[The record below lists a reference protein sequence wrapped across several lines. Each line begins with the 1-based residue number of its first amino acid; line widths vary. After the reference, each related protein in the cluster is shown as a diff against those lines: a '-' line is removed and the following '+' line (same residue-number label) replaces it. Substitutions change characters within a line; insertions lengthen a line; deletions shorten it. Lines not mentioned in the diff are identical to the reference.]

1 LRALSAAR
9 NAPGGLRSILLGG
22 TGQASYD
29 DDDDDDDA
37 TTAANHVD
45 NVLLGRLLDALCAAG
60 MLFQANGLLREAL
73 DLGVRP
79 SATAVE
85 RLVRHGARA
94 GRAAETAAAARA
106 FRAAGGK
113 PTLRT
118 YTDLISSLSKRDLEL
133 SKREKRRARHAAAA
147 TGTTTTTTARRWQ
160 GTGAGAGAGA
170 SAGTAALSEATVDS
184 SDASSSWT
192 AVDVWLSL
200 RAASSTDP
208 SLRVDGAAYTAAVGA
223 YMIAGRPD
231 EANKLV
237 REMNREKIDAGPR
250 LYNTLIAA
258 HGRAGDIEG
267 VRAAE
272 RAMRAAGVR
281 PNGATHGARV
291 AAYARCGEIALA
303 EKALDAGRADARA
316 GNKPTVYAYTALV
329 QALARSGR
337 VDEARGWL
345 DVMRADGV
353 APNAH
358 TYSTIVDGLVR
369 AGDAAAAESA
379 LREMKANGV
388 EPTAVTYNT
397 LLKSCVAG
405 VTPADALRG
414 DRDGSN
420 SSTGSEAVERGD
432 DGSNSIET
440 TTDRDRPNPP
450 PVTLIPIRPRWR
462 GERRSL
468 RTFGADADAS
478 AALNRAR
485 RVLESM
491 RASGVSTTV
500 VTYNTLIDACVSA
513 GEPTEAMFGVLS
525 ALVAAGHRPD
535 VVTYTTLLKH
545 FSRAGDANAARWLA
559 REMEADVAVA
569 PDASAYNCLID
580 ALVKAGEVAEAASC
594 VRRMRGR
601 GCAPDRRTYGALLD
615 GFCRVGD
622 VRSAAGLYDALMDSG
637 PSGGASR
644 EWTYYARPANDDG
657 DVVVEVRETVREARE
672 LVAPDARM
680 RCSLVVA
687 CGRGVASAT
696 LSPKLGEEIVERVVR
711 DVAREGGEKSAA
723 EAADLRGRWKLE
735 SKGGGGTRSLKK
747 RGRSARSSASS
758 SSASARGGGDAFVG
772 AVGPLDPRAGCP
784 IPSSWG
790 PRPRSKQ
797 DEERAAAAA
806 AASASV
812 PARRAPGA
820 DAEWSRGLEM
830 WKHWLGLPS
839 QYYDGRDDAPSSSSA
854 SGSLSPAS
862 DAVSDTVSDAV
873 SDTAADTASAAEG
886 INPNKKHYAKEEIAA
901 AVATLRAAAARRYPD
916 DPQTALRVALEAA
929 EEGNARRIEDDE
941 EEESGDGLERV

>member
-1 LRALSAAR
+1 MFASARSGGTGASPTSPSPSRSASRGELKISPPPAGYPDRGARPRTSLTELRREASAILRALSAAR

-22 TGQASYD
+22 TGQASY

-73 DLGVRP
+73 ELGVRP

-133 SKREKRRARHAAAA
+133 SKREKRRERHAAAA
-147 TGTTTTTTARRWQ
+147 AGTTTTTTARRWQ
-160 GTGAGAGAGA
+160 GTGAGASAGAGA
-170 SAGTAALSEATVDS
+170 GAAALSEESVDS

-337 VDEARGWL
+337 MDEARGWL

-414 DRDGSN
+414 GRDGSN
-420 SSTGSEAVERGD
+420 SSTGFEAVERGD

-440 TTDRDRPNPP
+440 TTDRDRLNPP
-450 PVTLIPIRPRWR
+450 P
-462 GERRSL
+462 
-468 RTFGADADAS
+468 GADADAS

-594 VRRMRGR
+594 VRRMRGETASHTTPFAW
-601 GCAPDRRTYGALLD
+601 CTPFLKDFSRRH
-615 GFCRVGD
+615 
-622 VRSAAGLYDALMDSG
+622 S
-637 PSGGASR
+637 
-644 EWTYYARPANDDG
+644 
-657 DVVVEVRETVREARE
+657 
-672 LVAPDARM
+672 
-680 RCSLVVA
+680 
-687 CGRGVASAT
+687 
-696 LSPKLGEEIVERVVR
+696 
-711 DVAREGGEKSAA
+711 
-723 EAADLRGRWKLE
+723 
-735 SKGGGGTRSLKK
+735 
-747 RGRSARSSASS
+747 
-758 SSASARGGGDAFVG
+758 
-772 AVGPLDPRAGCP
+772 
-784 IPSSWG
+784 
-790 PRPRSKQ
+790 
-797 DEERAAAAA
+797 
-806 AASASV
+806 
-812 PARRAPGA
+812 
-820 DAEWSRGLEM
+820 
-830 WKHWLGLPS
+830 
-839 QYYDGRDDAPSSSSA
+839 
-854 SGSLSPAS
+854 SPALPFQRLTGK
-862 DAVSDTVSDAV
+862 TVD
-873 SDTAADTASAAEG
+873 
-886 INPNKKHYAKEEIAA
+886 
-901 AVATLRAAAARRYPD
+901 
-916 DPQTALRVALEAA
+916 
-929 EEGNARRIEDDE
+929 
-941 EEESGDGLERV
+941 